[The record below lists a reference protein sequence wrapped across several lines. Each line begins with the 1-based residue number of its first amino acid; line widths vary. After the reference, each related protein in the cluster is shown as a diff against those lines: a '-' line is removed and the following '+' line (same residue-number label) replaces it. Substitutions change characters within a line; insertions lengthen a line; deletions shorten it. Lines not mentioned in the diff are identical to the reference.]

1 MYCRKKIITTM
12 NKGEFL
18 YLHSN
23 NCINNCILIYP
34 LNNKNAI
41 GINDT

>member
-23 NCINNCILIYP
+23 NCILIYP
-34 LNNKNAI
+34 LNNKNII